1 MVRRA
6 PQTRARA
13 VLVGGSAGIA
23 LACAAGLLFLVASGA
38 STPFSG
44 REALTAVAMVI
55 IALPATLV
63 LGALIAY
70 PLSAIL
76 VFGLTKV
83 ARRWRILDHPLVWLA
98 AGATLAAPLTYL
110 LHDVDTPHLPF
121 RFTIASWWVLGVG
134 AGAAYAA
141 WRVLPRRVDSE

>member
-1 MVRRA
+1 MH
-6 PQTRARA
+6 A

-23 LACAAGLLFLVASGA
+23 LACVAGLLFLVSSGA

-44 REALTAVAMVI
+44 REVLISAAMVLM
-55 IALPATLV
+55 ALPATLIF
-63 LGALIAY
+63 GALIAY

-76 VFGLTKV
+76 VFALTKV

-98 AGATLAAPLTYL
+98 AGAILAAPLTYL

-121 RFTIASWWVLGVG
+121 RFTIASWCVVGVG

-141 WRVLPRRVDSE
+141 WRVRPGRVDCAGSGA